1 MARTRGSNLLRT
13 AGRTA
18 VISGVATATSG
29 RVARRQQQ
37 KFAAQHGAADSAGS
51 READRTAHPRDH
63 DDLVGSLQRLAALHD
78 SGDLSDA
85 EFKTAKARLLA

>member
-1 MARTRGSNLLRT
+1 MARKRRSSLLRT

-18 VISGVATATSG
+18 VISGVATAASG

-37 KFAAQHGAADSAGS
+37 KFAAQHGASASAAS
-51 READRTAHPRDH
+51 REAERAARHSDP

-78 SGDLSDA
+78 SGDLSDQ
-85 EFKTAKARLLA
+85 EFKTAKAKLLA